1 VRRHDPFF
9 CLPGFSYF
17 NAVEKNYDNKISI
30 KSWAEED
37 RPREKL
43 NTQGRRA
50 LTDAEL
56 IAILIGSGSR
66 TETAVELSKRILL
79 HYENDLNKLGKASIS
94 ELSKFKGIG
103 EAKAISIIAALEIG
117 RRRNETETKAIDYI
131 NSSRDAYNIMRRH
144 LIDLNHEEFWIIMVG
159 RSQKVL
165 AKELVSKGGLSGTV
179 ADPKII
185 FHMALQQQAS
195 GIIMVHNHPSGNLK
209 PSHQDIELTKKIS
222 AAGRML
228 EINVLDHLIITD
240 NGFYSF
246 ADEGVI

>member
-1 VRRHDPFF
+1 
-9 CLPGFSYF
+9 LEEYQ
-17 NAVEKNYDNKISI
+17 NKISI

-43 NTQGRRA
+43 SGQGRRA

-66 TETAVELSKRILL
+66 DETAVELSKRILH
-79 HYENDLNKLGKASIS
+79 HYNNDLNKLGKAGIS

-117 RRRNETETKAIDYI
+117 RRRGDSEIKVLDEVK
-131 NSSRDAYNIMRRH
+131 SSRDGYNIMRRH
-144 LIDLNHEEFWIIMVG
+144 LMDLNHEEFWIMLIG
-159 RSQKVL
+159 RSNKVL

-185 FHMALQQQAS
+185 FHMALQHQAS
-195 GIIMVHNHPSGNLK
+195 ALIMVHNHPSGNLK
-209 PSHQDIELTKKIS
+209 PSREDLVLTKKI
-222 AAGRML
+222 ADAGRML
-228 EINVLDHLIITD
+228 DINVLDHLIITD
-240 NGFYSF
+240 GGYFSF
-246 ADEGVI
+246 GDEGLL